1 MKKENQFVIG
11 VDGGGTKTIG
21 VLADFKGKILKK
33 IEIGSTNPNKIGFK
47 RAVFNLK
54 KLISRISENKKI
66 KVAYLGLAGGL
77 ERDEEKKEKIKREIQ
92 KFFNFPIIVD
102 GDQKIAFRA
111 GTNEKD
117 GIVVIAGTG
126 AIAMGWKGKKVA
138 ISGGWDWLIGDQG
151 SAFWVGKKVLEE
163 IGKILDGRRKDFEL
177 RKFIFKKLKIKKE
190 IDLYKNFYCEDF
202 VTRIASISKFVD
214 EFSKKGDRFSKE
226 ILIEAAKEVSKMA
239 ISVIKKLNF
248 EREEFPVV
256 FTGGMFKSKIFRG
269 KVEREIKKTAKK
281 AKFILLRKKPVI
293 GAMKLAKEKAIFLQK
308 LSLINKKQ
316 RQLFQ

>member
-1 MKKENQFVIG
+1 MEKNTYVIG
-11 VDGGGTKTIG
+11 IDGGGTKTVAAIAN
-21 VLADFKGKILKK
+21 LKGEILRE
-33 IEIGSTNPNKIGFK
+33 IEIGSTNPNKIGFE
-47 RAVFNLK
+47 RTILNLK
-54 KLISRISENKKI
+54 KLILRISKNKKV

-77 ERDEEKKEKIKREIQ
+77 ERDKEKRERIRKELQ
-92 KFFNFPIIVD
+92 KFFDFPIFVD

-126 AIAMGWKGKKVA
+126 AIAMGWRGKKEA

-151 SAFWVGKKVLEE
+151 SAFWIGKKVLEE

-202 VTRIASISKFVD
+202 VTRVASISKFVD

-239 ISVIKKLNF
+239 ILVIKKLNF
-248 EREEFPVV
+248 KKEKFPVV
-256 FTGGMFKSKIFRG
+256 FTGGMFKSEIFREEIE
-269 KVEREIKKTAKK
+269 KEIKKFAPK
-281 AKFILLRKKPVI
+281 ANFILLNKEPVI
-293 GAMKLAKEKAIFLQK
+293 GAVKLAIEFFIPRGFC
-308 LSLINKKQ
+308 I
-316 RQLFQ
+316 

>member
-1 MKKENQFVIG
+1 MEKGFVIG
-11 VDGGGTKTIG
+11 IDGGGTKTIAT
-21 VLADFKGKILKK
+21 LADLKGKILKE
-33 IEIGSTNPNKIGFK
+33 IEIGSTNPNKIGFE
-47 RAVFNLK
+47 RAILNLRR
-54 KLISRISENKKI
+54 LISRISKNKKV

-77 ERDEEKKEKIKREIQ
+77 ERDKEKRERIRKELQ
-92 KFFNFPIIVD
+92 KFFKFPIFVD
-102 GDQKIAFRA
+102 GDQKIAFKA
-111 GTNEKD
+111 GTDEKD
-117 GIVVIAGTG
+117 GIVLIAGTG
-126 AIAMGWKGKKVA
+126 AIAMGWRRKKVA

-190 IDLYKNFYCEDF
+190 IELYKNFYCEDF

-248 EREEFPVV
+248 EKEKFPIIFV
-256 FTGGMFKSKIFRG
+256 GGMFKSKIFRE
-269 KVEREIKKTAKK
+269 KVEREIKKTAKR
-281 AKFILLRKKPVI
+281 AKFILLKKKPVI
-293 GAMKLAKEKAIFLQK
+293 GAIKLAKEKAIFLQK
-308 LSLINKKQ
+308 LYLINKKQ
-316 RQLFQ
+316 RQQFQ

>member
-1 MKKENQFVIG
+1 MEKEFVIG
-11 VDGGGTKTIG
+11 IDGGGTKTIA

-33 IEIGSTNPNKIGFK
+33 IEIGSTNPNKISFK
-47 RAVFNLK
+47 RAILNLR
-54 KLISRISENKKI
+54 KLILKISKNKKV

-77 ERDEEKKEKIKREIQ
+77 ERDKEKREKIRKELQ
-92 KFFNFPIIVD
+92 RFFKFPIFVD
-102 GDQKIAFRA
+102 GDQKIAFCA

-126 AIAMGWKGKKVA
+126 AIAMGWRRKKVA

-163 IGKILDGRRKDFEL
+163 IGKALDGRREDFEL
-177 RKFIFKKLKIKKE
+177 RKFIFKKLRIKKE
-190 IDLYKNFYCEDF
+190 IDLYKNFYYEDF
-202 VTRIASISKFVD
+202 VTRVASISKIVD
-214 EFSKKGDRFSKE
+214 EFSKKEDRFSKE

-248 EREEFPVV
+248 EKEKFPIVLV
-256 FTGGMFKSKIFRG
+256 GGMCKSKIFRE
-269 KVEREIKKTAKK
+269 KVEREIEKTAKK
-281 AKFILLRKKPVI
+281 AKFILLKKKPVI
-293 GAMKLAKEKAIFLQK
+293 GAIKLAEEKAIFLQK
-308 LSLINKKQ
+308 LSLINTKQ